1 MKKSA
6 MAIVS
11 LAALLISLSGNVKG
25 EDAFKS
31 FGVLRPKKRLPAPS
45 ISLKTIVGRTVNT
58 EDLLGHV
65 VVLNFWASWCA
76 PCRVEM
82 PSLNR
87 LDKKLAHKGLIVLT
101 VAGDRGFFAKKN
113 VKDFVKKYNLTLP
126 IIMDP
131 GGKIRKSFEVAY
143 LPTTYIIGRDGRITG
158 KVTGDRVWDGTAA
171 TRFFLSLL
179 EAK

>member
-11 LAALLISLSGNVKG
+11 LVAVLIALSGNVKG
-25 EDAFKS
+25 DDVFKS

-45 ISLKTIVGRTVNT
+45 ISLKSLDGRAVKA

-76 PCRVEM
+76 PCRIEM
-82 PSLNR
+82 PSLER
-87 LDKKLAHKGLIVLT
+87 LGRKLAHKGLIVLT
-101 VAGDRGFFAKKN
+101 VAEDRGFFARKN
-113 VKDFVKKYNLTLP
+113 VKKFVNKYNLTLP

-131 GGKIRKSFEVAY
+131 GGGVRKSFEVAY

-158 KVTGDRVWDGTAA
+158 RITGERVWDGAAA
-171 TRFFLSLL
+171 TRIFSSLL
-179 EAK
+179 KAK